1 MNIFLRK
8 QGLGLES
15 LRNVMASMSH
25 SMRIARVDIRRQ
37 PIPMGS
43 QGDLAINWGTM
54 ASPAHYTVVNSPAD
68 IARTSNKGR
77 FRKMLYDHGL
87 SMHTILSPD
96 VSVLGKYVL
105 RPASHRGGRDLIV
118 VDNLEDME
126 TDNLHEMR
134 RNWYSGGYASLYIP
148 KVREYR
154 VFVAQ
159 NRIGYIIQKIVDNPS
174 EVAWNVEQGGRFEN
188 VRRSSWH
195 KNLMRVSLEAM
206 KLSGLHFGAV
216 DVIESADGKFYV
228 LEVNTAPALTGEYWI
243 SCVAKIFDYM
253 IDNGTDNFDSLP
265 YDNDTITWKHFLH
278 PAFPEAVEYVSAP
291 YIPVTTWD
299 IPRELEPYAQKIKDH
314 ISNSSSFTLRS
325 LLSDDNNVKWDLHLN
340 ITVHDNGDVLYKV
353 TITSKWIR
361 EWVEV
366 RYDESNL

>member
-25 SMRIARVDIRRQ
+25 SMRIARVDIPRQ
-37 PIPMGS
+37 PVPMGS

-54 ASPAHYTVVNSPAD
+54 ASTAHYTVVNNPVAV
-68 IARTSNKGR
+68 ARTSNKGR
-77 FRKMLYDHGL
+77 FRKMLFDNGL

-96 VSVLGKYVL
+96 VPVVGKYVL
-105 RPASHRGGRDLIV
+105 RPASHRGGIDLIV
-118 VDNLEDME
+118 
-126 TDNLHEMR
+126 TDNPEDMR

-159 NRIGYIIQKIVDNPS
+159 NRIGYIIEKIVDNPS

-188 VRRSSWH
+188 LRRGSWNN
-195 KNLMRVSLEAM
+195 NLMRVSLVAM

-228 LEVNTAPALTGEYWI
+228 LEINTAPALTGEYWI

-253 IDNGTDNFDSLP
+253 IDKGTDNFDSLP
-265 YDNDTITWKHFLH
+265 YNDNTITWKHFLH

-291 YIPVTTWD
+291 YVPVTTWD
-299 IPRELEPYAQKIKDH
+299 IPRELEEYTQKIKDH

-325 LLSDDNNVKWDLHLN
+325 LISDDNTVKWDLYLN
-340 ITVHDNGDVLYKV
+340 STVHDNGDVLHKV
-353 TITSKWIR
+353 TITSKWIK

-366 RYDESNL
+366 RYNE